1 MGSGKGENEMDARES
16 LKEAKRVV
24 VKVGTSTL
32 AYGPGRM
39 NLYNIE
45 HLVRGLVDMAN
56 EGREMI
62 LVSSGAIA
70 AGLGRLGMTEKP
82 DSIPEKQAIAA
93 VGQGML
99 MHIYEKFFAEYGK
112 VAAQVLLTRENSVRH
127 NQYIHSRDALCA
139 MLDMGAIPVI
149 NENDAVTVDEIKI
162 GDNDQLSATVA
173 TLVDADALIILS
185 DIDGLYTANPATHPE
200 AEIIHEVPEITPDIE
215 RLAGGAGSSMG
226 TGGMMTKIE
235 AAKVAMNA
243 GVTMVIAP
251 GARDHVIRD
260 VLNGEEIGTLFPAKE
275 SHLRLR
281 KSWIAFGK
289 RIEGDLVVDRGC
301 EKAMRQCGSSL
312 LAAGIVSA
320 DGEFTRGSTVRV
332 LTKDGQ
338 EIARGI
344 VNYGRAELMDLIGR
358 QTKDFPEALLQEDGF
373 REEVIHRDNMVL
385 MV

>member
-1 MGSGKGENEMDARES
+1 MGSGKGENEMGARES
-16 LKEAKRVV
+16 LREAKRIV

-251 GARDHVIRD
+251 GARDHVLRD

>member
-1 MGSGKGENEMDARES
+1 MEKGENEMDARES
-16 LKEAKRVV
+16 LKVAKRIV

-112 VAAQVLLTRENSVRH
+112 TAAQVLLTRENSVRH
-127 NQYIHSRDALCA
+127 NQYIHSREALCA
-139 MLDMGAIPVI
+139 MLEMGAIPVI

-200 AEIIHEVPEITPDIE
+200 AQIIHEVPEITPEIE
-215 RLAGGAGSSMG
+215 RLAGGAGTAMG

-251 GARDHVIRD
+251 GARDHVLRD
-260 VLNGEEIGTLFPAKE
+260 VLNGEEVGTLFPAKE

-289 RIEGDLVVDRGC
+289 RIEGDIVVDRGC

-320 DGEFTRGSTVRV
+320 EGEFTRGSTVRV

-338 EIARGI
+338 EIARGV
-344 VNYGRAELMDLIGR
+344 VNYGRSELMDLIGR

>member
-1 MGSGKGENEMDARES
+1 MEKGENEMDARES
-16 LKEAKRVV
+16 LKVAKRIV

-112 VAAQVLLTRENSVRH
+112 TAAQVLLTRENSVRH
-127 NQYIHSRDALCA
+127 NQYIHSREALCA
-139 MLDMGAIPVI
+139 MLEMGAIPVI

-200 AEIIHEVPEITPDIE
+200 AQIIHEVPEITPEIE
-215 RLAGGAGSSMG
+215 RLAGGAGTSMG

-251 GARDHVIRD
+251 GARDHVLRD
-260 VLNGEEIGTLFPAKE
+260 VLNGEEVGTLFPAKE

-289 RIEGDLVVDRGC
+289 RIEGDIVVDRGC

-320 DGEFTRGSTVRV
+320 EGEFTRGSTVRV

-338 EIARGI
+338 EIARGV
-344 VNYGRAELMDLIGR
+344 VNYGRSELMDLIGR

>member
-1 MGSGKGENEMDARES
+1 MEKGENEMDARES
-16 LKEAKRVV
+16 LKVAKRIV

-112 VAAQVLLTRENSVRH
+112 TAAQVLLTRENSVRH
-127 NQYIHSRDALCA
+127 NQYIHSREALCA
-139 MLDMGAIPVI
+139 MLEMGAIPVI

-200 AEIIHEVPEITPDIE
+200 AEIIHEVPEITPEIE
-215 RLAGGAGSSMG
+215 RLAGGAGSAMG

-251 GARDHVIRD
+251 GARDHVLRD

-338 EIARGI
+338 EIARGV

>member
-16 LKEAKRVV
+16 LKEAKRIV

-200 AEIIHEVPEITPDIE
+200 AEIIHEVPEITPEIE
-215 RLAGGAGSSMG
+215 RLAGGAGSAMG

-251 GARDHVIRD
+251 GARDHVLRD

>member
-1 MGSGKGENEMDARES
+1 MGSGKGENEMGARES

-70 AGLGRLGMTEKP
+70 AGLGRFGMTEKP

-127 NQYIHSRDALCA
+127 NQYIHSREALCA
-139 MLDMGAIPVI
+139 MLAMGAIPVI

-200 AEIIHEVPEITPDIE
+200 AEIIHEVPEITPEIE
-215 RLAGGAGSSMG
+215 RLAGGAGSAMG

-251 GARDHVIRD
+251 GARDHVLRD

-338 EIARGI
+338 EIARGV